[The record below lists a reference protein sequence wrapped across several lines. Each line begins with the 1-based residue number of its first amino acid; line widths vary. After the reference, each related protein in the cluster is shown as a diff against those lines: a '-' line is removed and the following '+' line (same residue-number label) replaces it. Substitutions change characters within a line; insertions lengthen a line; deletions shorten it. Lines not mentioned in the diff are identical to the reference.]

1 LDIFIVAR
9 TIGLLIRHRYDVV
22 YAHEEAVFFCRYLKP
37 IFRFKLVYDMH
48 SSLTQQLENFNYT
61 NSRIVHYIFKK
72 LEASSINAADA
83 VITICPDLADH
94 VSRIIADPSKH
105 YLIENAEELAVY
117 NWGVELYSD
126 YYFKQN
132 HRGLFLGLLLSLN
145 GFRFNDIPNPQTI
158 LALYAVPRIGYR
170 IYLPKKL
177 KAFYFQPSLT
187 VPFKV
192 WDNEEKFLYREIDT
206 KSIFLISQL
215 TLGMKI

>member
-1 LDIFIVAR
+1 MKTIILSILITLSTNLFAQTNDSLRNYFLDIELSIIHPILGGFGGTVGIEKNYFSF
-9 TIGLLIRHRYDVV
+9 GLMG
-22 YAHEEAVFFCRYLKP
+22 FGT
-37 IFRFKLVYDMH
+37 KLNHM
-48 SSLTQQLENFNYT
+48 T
-61 NSRIVHYIFKK
+61 
-72 LEASSINAADA
+72 
-83 VITICPDLADH
+83 
-94 VSRIIADPSKH
+94 KH

-117 NWGVELYSD
+117 NWGIELYSD

-145 GFRFNDIPNPQTI
+145 GFRFNEIPNPQTI

-187 VPFKV
+187 VSFKV

-206 KSIFLISQL
+206 KSIFLLSQL

>member
-1 LDIFIVAR
+1 MNNIILMKTIILGILITLSTNLFAQTNDSLRNYFLNIELSLIHPILGGFGGTVGIEKNHFSFGLMGFGTKLDHM
-9 TIGLLIRHRYDVV
+9 T
-22 YAHEEAVFFCRYLKP
+22 
-37 IFRFKLVYDMH
+37 
-48 SSLTQQLENFNYT
+48 
-61 NSRIVHYIFKK
+61 
-72 LEASSINAADA
+72 
-83 VITICPDLADH
+83 
-94 VSRIIADPSKH
+94 KH
-105 YLIENAEELAVY
+105 YLIENAEGLAVY

-132 HRGLFLGLLLSLN
+132 HRGLFLGLLLSIN